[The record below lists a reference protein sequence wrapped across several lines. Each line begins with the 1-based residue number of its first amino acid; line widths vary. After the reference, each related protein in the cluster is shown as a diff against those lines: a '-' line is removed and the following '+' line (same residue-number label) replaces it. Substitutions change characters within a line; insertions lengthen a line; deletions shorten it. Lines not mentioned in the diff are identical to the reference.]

1 MYHFSEVSHSNKF
14 SIYLQLPLLV
24 SHLVS
29 GQVPSLVSAVVSGQ
43 VPSLVS
49 AVVSGQ
55 IPTLVLVS
63 PLVSGVDSCPC

>member
-1 MYHFSEVSHSNKF
+1 MTVFESMWDQEVYHFNEVSHSNKF

-29 GQVPSLVSAVVSGQ
+29 GQVH
-43 VPSLVS
+43 SLVS

>member
-1 MYHFSEVSHSNKF
+1 MS
-14 SIYLQLPLLV
+14 Q
-24 SHLVS
+24 LVS
-29 GQVPSLVSAVVSGQ
+29 GQVH
-43 VPSLVS
+43 SLVS